1 MEDIADILQE
11 AVREGNKALQGARSG
26 LMYRHKTYKELV
38 TNCDIASENA
48 IAGFLSGKFQN
59 AKIFSEEV
67 GEIVGDEEIVFI
79 IDPLDGTHNF
89 IHNIPFYAIS
99 IGVYSKGVPFAGVIY
114 LPEFQDCLYAVK
126 NEGAYLNGQVIHCSD
141 TERLGESLI
150 AYDNQFHKH
159 ESMLK
164 NLSPLSE
171 RCFTLRIFGSACVD
185 LCGVARGWMEARIFH
200 QTKLVDFAA
209 GQVIVEEAGGKVT
222 DFQGRPLT
230 LQTTDVLASNGRI
243 HSQLVELLGTQKVD
257 SRLRGNDK
265 VCICNSQ

>member
-1 MEDIADILQE
+1 MDDIIDILRE
-11 AVREGNKALQGARSG
+11 AVQEGNKALQEARSG
-26 LMYRHKTYKELV
+26 LMYRHKTYRELV

-48 IAGFLSGKFQN
+48 IAGFLSGRFEN

-99 IGVYSKGVPFAGVIY
+99 IGVYSKGIPFAGMIY
-114 LPEFQDCLYAVK
+114 MPEFDDCLYAVRNK
-126 NEGAYLNGQVIHCSD
+126 GAYLNGDHIHCSD
-141 TERLGESLI
+141 TARLEESLI

-164 NLSPLSE
+164 NVGPLSE

-185 LCGVARGWMEARIFH
+185 LCGVARGWMEARVFH
-200 QTKLVDFAA
+200 NTKLVDFAA
-209 GQVIVEEAGGKVT
+209 GQVIVEEAGGNVT

-230 LQTTDVLASNGRI
+230 VHTTDVLASNGRI
-243 HSQLVELLGTQKVD
+243 HSQLVELLGTESSVNV
-257 SRLRGNDK
+257 SPG
-265 VCICNSQ
+265 VSA